1 MKTRVLIVDDS
12 ALARRNLR
20 QILESANCEVDEA
33 EDGLSALERYFLD
46 KPDVV
51 LLDLVMRGMYGLDVL
66 EKLRQL
72 DPLAK
77 VVVVSAD
84 VQTSSQELVDQAG
97 AKAFITKPFDRE
109 EIIGTLKAV
118 LGGTS

>member
-46 KPDVV
+46 KPDV
-51 LLDLVMRGMYGLDVL
+51 YC
-66 EKLRQL
+66 
-72 DPLAK
+72 
-77 VVVVSAD
+77 S
-84 VQTSSQELVDQAG
+84 TS
-97 AKAFITKPFDRE
+97 
-109 EIIGTLKAV
+109 
-118 LGGTS
+118 

>member
-1 MKTRVLIVDDS
+1 MKRRVLIVDDS

-20 QILESANCEVDEA
+20 QILESANCEVAEA

-72 DPLAK
+72 DPAAK

-84 VQTSSQELVDQAG
+84 VQLSSQQLVDQAG

-109 EIIGTLKAV
+109 EILGTLNAV